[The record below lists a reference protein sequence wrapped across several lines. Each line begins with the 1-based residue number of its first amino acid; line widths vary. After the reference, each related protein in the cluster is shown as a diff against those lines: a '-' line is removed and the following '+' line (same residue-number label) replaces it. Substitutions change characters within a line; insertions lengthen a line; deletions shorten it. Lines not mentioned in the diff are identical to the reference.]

1 MKTIL
6 KIGKGIAI
14 GCSVLALLYLSLF
27 FTLLATQQAHYLVDL
42 KWFAYGFFANPYFMT
57 AIVVALVAAL
67 LFSIPPRR
75 WWQWLILG
83 LFVANVLT
91 VAFLAL
97 YLPSP
102 KPMTAQMMKQY
113 YETHK
118 EALQQLRS
126 YIKLDNPDSLTLPPC
141 LASYEIDEKGRFK
154 YISARSDQFH
164 EYDFFY
170 HRYHDDYVCELYTD
184 PDSYSTSDELEADT
198 MLMVLGLDKGHLHQL
213 MQQAGTRSFQIDQDQ
228 EGDIL
233 DIAFLVG
240 QYSSTVSYWLD
251 IYDQPISSDLEPGSI
266 KINDS
271 VAITCP
277 VDDSEYYNIT
287 GNLLRIKPTFLMY
300 YFECRR
306 PFN

>member
-1 MKTIL
+1 MKTIS
-6 KIGKGIAI
+6 KIVKGLAM
-14 GCSVLALLYLSLF
+14 GCSGLALLYLSLF
-27 FTLLATQQAHYLVDL
+27 FTLLTTQKAHYLVDL

-57 AIVVALVAAL
+57 AIVIALVLAL
-67 LFSIPPRR
+67 LVSIPPRR

-118 EALQQLRS
+118 DDLQQLRS
-126 YIKLDNPDSLTLPPC
+126 YIQLDNPDSLLLPPR
-141 LASYEIDEKGRFK
+141 LEIYEIDEKGRFK
-154 YISARSDQFH
+154 YISARYDKFH
-164 EYDFFY
+164 EYDFFN

-184 PDSYSTSDELEADT
+184 PDSYSTSDEFEADT
-198 MLMVLGLDKGHLHQL
+198 MLMVLGLDKGHLHKL
-213 MQQAGTRSFQIDQDQ
+213 MQQADTRSFQIDQ
-228 EGDIL
+228 EGYIL

-251 IYDQPISSDLEPGSI
+251 IYDRPISSDLESGSI

-271 VAITCP
+271 VAMTCP
-277 VDDSEYYNIT
+277 LNDSEYYNIT
-287 GNLLRIKPTFLMY
+287 GQLLGIKPTFLMY
-300 YFECRR
+300 YFECRL